1 MRNKNFH
8 ILRLITLVMLMGF
21 MGVTSFS
28 QSKTDKL
35 KAKEKQ
41 LNKQLEQTQ
50 ELLSATQKSQN
61 STLSELRI
69 INKQI
74 AFKEELLINI
84 GNQIKETTY
93 QIKSNKKEVESLNQ
107 SILRLKKEFHEMV
120 RFAYK
125 NRKREYSVIYLFSSE
140 DYNQA
145 YRRLKY
151 IEQYSEN
158 RKLKAVEVKNMQVK
172 LRKENE
178 ILLANI
184 ESKKEMIASYDE
196 EKKKFQEVKDKQ
208 QIVLNKILS
217 NKEVLQAKLK
227 KQEAEQERIAQAI
240 RAEIEKQMAKSR
252 KNNSFALSP
261 EAKLASNSF
270 EKNRGKLPWPV
281 SRGTITKRYGKQR
294 HSEISTAYVQNN
306 GIDISTL
313 KGSNVRAVFEGKVTS
328 VFTIPGSGQTVI
340 ISHGAYRTV
349 YSNLKSVKVEV
360 GQSVKTKQEIG
371 VLLPD
376 PSGTISESHFEIWKI
391 SGSDMSTQNPAI
403 WLYKS

>member
-1 MRNKNFH
+1 
-8 ILRLITLVMLMGF
+8 MLMGF

-74 AFKEELLINI
+74 AFKEELLINM

-107 SILRLKKEFHEMV
+107 SILRLKKEFREMV

-281 SRGTITKRYGKQR
+281 SRGTITKRFGKQR

-349 YSNLKSVKVEV
+349 YSNLKSVKVKV

>member
-1 MRNKNFH
+1 
-8 ILRLITLVMLMGF
+8 MLMGF

-50 ELLSATQKSQN
+50 ELLSATQKYQN

-74 AFKEELLINI
+74 AFKEELLINM

-107 SILRLKKEFHEMV
+107 SILRLKKEFREMV

-178 ILLANI
+178 ILLTNI

-349 YSNLKSVKVEV
+349 YSNLKSVKVKV

>member
-1 MRNKNFH
+1 
-8 ILRLITLVMLMGF
+8 MLMGF

-74 AFKEELLINI
+74 AFKEELLINM

-107 SILRLKKEFHEMV
+107 SILRLKKEFREMV

>member
-1 MRNKNFH
+1 
-8 ILRLITLVMLMGF
+8 MLMGF

-74 AFKEELLINI
+74 AFKEELLINM

-107 SILRLKKEFHEMV
+107 SILRLKKEFREMV

-240 RAEIEKQMAKSR
+240 RADIEKQMAKSR

-313 KGSNVRAVFEGKVTS
+313 KGSNVRAVFKGKVTS

>member
-1 MRNKNFH
+1 
-8 ILRLITLVMLMGF
+8 MLMGF

-74 AFKEELLINI
+74 AFKEELLINM

-107 SILRLKKEFHEMV
+107 SILRLKKEFREMV

-178 ILLANI
+178 ILLTNI

-328 VFTIPGSGQTVI
+328 VFTIPGSGQTII

-349 YSNLKSVKVEV
+349 YSNLKSVKVKV

>member
-1 MRNKNFH
+1 
-8 ILRLITLVMLMGF
+8 MLMGF

-74 AFKEELLINI
+74 AFKEELLINM

-93 QIKSNKKEVESLNQ
+93 QIQSNQKEVESLNQ
-107 SILRLKKEFHEMV
+107 SILRLKKEFREMV

>member
-1 MRNKNFH
+1 
-8 ILRLITLVMLMGF
+8 MLMGF

-184 ESKKEMIASYDE
+184 ESKKEIIASYDE

>member
-1 MRNKNFH
+1 
-8 ILRLITLVMLMGF
+8 MLMGF

-107 SILRLKKEFHEMV
+107 SILRLKKEFREMV

>member
-184 ESKKEMIASYDE
+184 ESKKEIIASYDE

>member
-1 MRNKNFH
+1 
-8 ILRLITLVMLMGF
+8 MLMGF

-74 AFKEELLINI
+74 AFKEELLINM

-107 SILRLKKEFHEMV
+107 SILRLKKEFREMV

-313 KGSNVRAVFEGKVTS
+313 KGSNVRAVFKGKVTS

>member
-1 MRNKNFH
+1 
-8 ILRLITLVMLMGF
+8 MLMGF

-74 AFKEELLINI
+74 AFKEELLINM

-107 SILRLKKEFHEMV
+107 SILRLKKEFREMV

-178 ILLANI
+178 ILLTNI

-349 YSNLKSVKVEV
+349 YSNLKSVKVKV

>member
-74 AFKEELLINI
+74 AFKEELLINM

-107 SILRLKKEFHEMV
+107 SILRLKKEFREMV

-178 ILLANI
+178 ILLTNI

>member
-1 MRNKNFH
+1 
-8 ILRLITLVMLMGF
+8 MLMGF

-74 AFKEELLINI
+74 AFKEELLINM

-107 SILRLKKEFHEMV
+107 SILRLKKEFREMV

-178 ILLANI
+178 ILLTNI

-294 HSEISTAYVQNN
+294 HSEISTAYIQNN

>member
-1 MRNKNFH
+1 M
-8 ILRLITLVMLMGF
+8 RLITLVMLMGF

-41 LNKQLEQTQ
+41 LKKQLEQTQ

-74 AFKEELLINI
+74 AFKEELLINM

-107 SILRLKKEFHEMV
+107 SILRLKKEFREMV

-178 ILLANI
+178 ILLTNI

-294 HSEISTAYVQNN
+294 HSEISTAYIQNN

>member
-74 AFKEELLINI
+74 AFKEELLINM

-107 SILRLKKEFHEMV
+107 SILRLKKEFREMV

-178 ILLANI
+178 ILLTNI

-294 HSEISTAYVQNN
+294 HSEISTAYIQNN

>member
-1 MRNKNFH
+1 
-8 ILRLITLVMLMGF
+8 MLMGF

-74 AFKEELLINI
+74 AFKEELLINM

>member
-1 MRNKNFH
+1 
-8 ILRLITLVMLMGF
+8 MGF

-74 AFKEELLINI
+74 AFKEELLINM

-107 SILRLKKEFHEMV
+107 SILRLKKEFREMV

-178 ILLANI
+178 ILLTNI

-294 HSEISTAYVQNN
+294 HCEISTAYVQNN

-360 GQSVKTKQEIG
+360 GQSVKPKQEIG

>member
-1 MRNKNFH
+1 
-8 ILRLITLVMLMGF
+8 MLMGF

-74 AFKEELLINI
+74 AFKEELLINM

-107 SILRLKKEFHEMV
+107 SILRLKKEFREMV

-349 YSNLKSVKVEV
+349 YSNLKSVKVKV

>member
-74 AFKEELLINI
+74 AFKEELLINM

-107 SILRLKKEFHEMV
+107 SILRLKKEFREMV

-178 ILLANI
+178 ILLTNI
-184 ESKKEMIASYDE
+184 DSKKEMIASYDE

>member
-1 MRNKNFH
+1 M
-8 ILRLITLVMLMGF
+8 RLITLVMLMGF

-74 AFKEELLINI
+74 AFKEELLINM

-107 SILRLKKEFHEMV
+107 SILRLKKEFREMV

-178 ILLANI
+178 ILLTNI

-294 HSEISTAYVQNN
+294 HSEISTAYIQNN